1 MAGLEGRVVVVSGA
15 ARGMGR
21 AYVSAFA
28 EQGARI
34 AALDRSWSDVE
45 SLPPGALAVTC
56 DVTRA
61 ADVERACAL
70 VQERFG
76 AVDVLINNAAMRQ
89 RDLFPPHGASTVL
102 DASDADWQSMLE
114 TNVVGVLRLTRGMAQ
129 PMLRQRRGSI
139 VNISS
144 RGSVTTSVA
153 DGVWGSAGGLA
164 RNQPYDASKA
174 ALTNLSFYLAE
185 ELRPHNIAVNVV
197 FPAGTRTTRL
207 GRNGGGPP
215 RPGPDGRRAAAT
227 RARGAA
233 GGVPGAA
240 RRQRRDGESVRRGG
254 LEQRPRPRQSQR
266 VACIAIT

>member
-1 MAGLEGRVVVVSGA
+1 M
-15 ARGMGR
+15 
-21 AYVSAFA
+21 
-28 EQGARI
+28 
-34 AALDRSWSDVE
+34 
-45 SLPPGALAVTC
+45 TC

-70 VQERFG
+70 VQEQFG
-76 AVDVLINNAAMRQ
+76 GVDVLINNAAMRQ

-102 DASDADWQSMLE
+102 DASDADWQAMLE

-144 RGSVTTSVA
+144 RGSVTTSIA

-197 FPAGTRTTRL
+197 FPAGTRTT
-207 GRNGGGPP
+207 GS
-215 RPGPDGRRAAAT
+215 DEMVAGRRAQGQAV
-227 RARGAA
+227 GALLRPEHVVPLVVYLAQQDA
-233 GGVPGAA
+233 GGETGRAFDA
-240 RRQRRDGESVRRGG
+240 
-254 LEQRPRPRQSQR
+254 
-266 VACIAIT
+266 VAWNSAHGHGDRSAWLA